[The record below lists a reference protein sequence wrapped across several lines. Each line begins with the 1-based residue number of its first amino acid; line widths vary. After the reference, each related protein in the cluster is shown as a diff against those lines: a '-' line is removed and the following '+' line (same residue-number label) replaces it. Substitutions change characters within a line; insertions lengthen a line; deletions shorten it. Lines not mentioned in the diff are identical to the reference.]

1 MHTSISPDFIPTH
14 SRGGRISSPKFRASI
29 QQSEDFAGLEEDTNR
44 YDLLILVKR
53 AGREAGLTSKMI
65 ELLDYYMSFT
75 RDIDWSAGSR
85 PIVFQSL
92 SKTAMD
98 LGVTE
103 RQIQNLEK
111 SLFEAG
117 VLTWHDSGN
126 HKRYGKRCP
135 ETGEIL
141 FAYGVDLTPLAYK
154 EQELQHILHEKQLFQ
169 QAWMETK
176 RQISYYRS
184 QIRSVLAELAE
195 AGVQGRGLITP
206 SEIED
211 HHKAYEKIAMQIRS
225 HMSMETLRELLSKHK
240 HLHAELLA
248 IFEQG
253 ADMNNNPLETSKTSS
268 RSEENCTHN
277 KATIKQP
284 FFKKNTSSPT
294 ANGFQESSSRS
305 QEPGRD
311 RARQREDQEAFISK
325 EEQIK
330 STGLLHI
337 SLKQALN
344 ASSEEFK
351 AHIPMEK
358 RAMNWRDLVEAAFKR
373 KSEID
378 ISQSAWGRA
387 CFELTRE
394 GAAICVLL
402 TDQGMNREKNPV
414 RKPGAYFNA
423 MIKRAG
429 QGKLNLQQSIMG
441 LLKLEDEAPF

>member
-1 MHTSISPDFIPTH
+1 MQPHFIPEYSSVQ
-14 SRGGRISSPKFRASI
+14 SRGGRISSPKLRASI
-29 QQSEDFAGLEEDTNR
+29 EQSEDFAGLEENTNH

-53 AGREAGLTSKMI
+53 AGREAGFTSKMI
-65 ELLDYYMSFT
+65 ELLDYYMAFT
-75 RDIDWSAGSR
+75 RDMDWSAGSR

-111 SLFEAG
+111 SLFEVGA
-117 VLTWHDSGN
+117 LTWYDSGN

-141 FAYGVDLTPLAYK
+141 FAYGVDLTPLAYQK
-154 EQELQHILHEKQLFQ
+154 EELQNILHEKQLYQ

-184 QIRSVLAELAE
+184 QIRAVLAELIE
-195 AGVQGRGLITP
+195 AGEQGRGLIT
-206 SEIED
+206 SCEIED
-211 HHKAYEKIAMQIRS
+211 HHKVYENISIQIRS
-225 HMSMETLRELLSKHK
+225 HIGMETLRELLCKHK
-240 HLHAELLA
+240 HLHAELLV

-253 ADMNNNPLETSKTSS
+253 ANMNNNPSETSKTSS

-277 KATIKQP
+277 KVTIKKP
-284 FFKKNTSSPT
+284 FIEMNTSSP
-294 ANGFQESSSRS
+294 AVNSFQESSSRFEEI
-305 QEPGRD
+305 QTGR
-311 RARQREDQEAFISK
+311 AKQKEDQEAPPSK
-325 EEQIK
+325 EELIL
-330 STGLLHI
+330 STGLQHI
-337 SLKQALN
+337 TLKQALN

-358 RAMNWRDLVEAAFKR
+358 RAMIWYDMVEAAFKR
-373 KSEID
+373 KTEVN

-387 CFELTRE
+387 CSELTRE

-429 QGKLNLQQSIMG
+429 EGKLNLHKSIMG
-441 LLKLEDEAPF
+441 LLKLEEIE